1 MFVSELCV
9 DFAIHAAD
17 EEARYRAQQI
27 YGLSGGDA
35 RFQAVDVG
43 FQCLA
48 VTLRREEQ
56 GRIDVHAFYGE
67 FADGFDARQCRRDF
81 DHDVFATDAAVKFQ
95 RLGNGFAAVVREV
108 GRDFERDHAVGA
120 AGLFVHRQ
128 EEVAGLADVV
138 NGEAVEGVAGAAV
151 RVFVEPAAQ
160 RGVVGVASKGFLE
173 DGRVGGDAAQVV
185 ISDEV
190 RQFAAGE
197 HAPLDVVVP
206 NALPECC
213 QLAQRVDGLCG
224 RHFQR
229 VVGVFAQFA
238 GGQQC
243 RGGRSIGGLVQQGN
257 QSGRFG
263 IRRRQ
268 RFDFGKGRCFFR
280 CGRSLCGFRRI
291 VAQFFD
297 QSGSGQL
304 VFCRSQRALLRYV
317 VRLALAAY
325 GVDVARAAFAHATT
339 VDFFRR
345 IEQRLKGGI
354 DVIFRQGA
362 AARFFAARRS
372 SRGFFTHDVL
382 LQRFFVTARRFF
394 LALVFAIAVFVVA
407 RCLTRFLHAFG
418 LGFGGFTRW
427 LRRFLP
433 FAALAAITR
442 RGGAFATFVASGVFR
457 RFFNGTRRVA
467 VFFEQ
472 GNDFGE
478 QRRQSAFLYGRRDLR
493 RRGARH
499 DALYSRLFGDGFA
512 RLGHNVAFFVA
523 FVAGTQAVA
532 RCRCGVFVQLVIAQ
546 ALDVVVRRV
555 QVGIRHQ
562 HDFHFVALL
571 NLADD
576 RTFFV
581 QQIGGDA
588 HRQLT
593 GDAAGALFHR
603 FFFNQTQE

>member
-1 MFVSELCV
+1 M
-9 DFAIHAAD
+9 
-17 EEARYRAQQI
+17 
-27 YGLSGGDA
+27 
-35 RFQAVDVG
+35 
-43 FQCLA
+43 
-48 VTLRREEQ
+48 
-56 GRIDVHAFYGE
+56 
-67 FADGFDARQCRRDF
+67 
-81 DHDVFATDAAVKFQ
+81 
-95 RLGNGFAAVVREV
+95 
-108 GRDFERDHAVGA
+108 
-120 AGLFVHRQ
+120 
-128 EEVAGLADVV
+128 
-138 NGEAVEGVAGAAV
+138 
-151 RVFVEPAAQ
+151 
-160 RGVVGVASKGFLE
+160 
-173 DGRVGGDAAQVV
+173 
-185 ISDEV
+185 
-190 RQFAAGE
+190 
-197 HAPLDVVVP
+197 
-206 NALPECC
+206 
-213 QLAQRVDGLCG
+213 
-224 RHFQR
+224 
-229 VVGVFAQFA
+229 
-238 GGQQC
+238 
-243 RGGRSIGGLVQQGN
+243 
-257 QSGRFG
+257 
-263 IRRRQ
+263 
-268 RFDFGKGRCFFR
+268 
-280 CGRSLCGFRRI
+280 
-291 VAQFFD
+291 
-297 QSGSGQL
+297 
-304 VFCRSQRALLRYV
+304 RYV

-325 GVDVARAAFAHATT
+325 GVNVARTAFAHAAT

-345 IEQRLKGGI
+345 IEQRFKGGI
-354 DVIFRQGA
+354 DVVLRQGA

-407 RCLTRFLHAFG
+407 RCLTRLLHAFG
-418 LGFGGFTRW
+418 FGFGGFTRW
-427 LRRFLP
+427 LHRFLP
-433 FAALAAITR
+433 FVALAAVTR
-442 RGGAFATFVASGVFR
+442 RGGTFAAFVASGGFR

-562 HDFHFVALL
+562 HNFHFVALL

-581 QQIGGDA
+581 EEVSGDA